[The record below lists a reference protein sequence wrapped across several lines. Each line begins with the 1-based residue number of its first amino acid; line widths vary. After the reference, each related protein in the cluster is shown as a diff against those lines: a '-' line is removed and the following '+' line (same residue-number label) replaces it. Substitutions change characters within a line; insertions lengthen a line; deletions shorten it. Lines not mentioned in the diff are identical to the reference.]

1 LTPQAGFLTIA
12 AMTNPDAAAGSVP
25 GAYVGLLFEYLALR
39 GVDAAAVLGEAA
51 GSDPAYPVRRW
62 RAMLE
67 AAATHLSEPA
77 LGLLVGARIT
87 PAHLGPL
94 GYVLLASSSVP
105 AAMERYVR
113 YQRLV
118 HDVSPVR
125 SYLDG
130 ALVIL
135 EWSAESRTV
144 GLLVNQCGMAAVVQF
159 ARDITGQEIVPDSVD
174 FVEPAPAEDG
184 GSGADPLAPY
194 AKLFRCPVR
203 FAADAT
209 RIRFPVSL
217 LSLPLRR
224 PDPALVAMLEA
235 QVERS
240 LAALPD
246 KNELLQ
252 ELRQRICRHL
262 ISGEPTL
269 DSIADEMHISTR
281 TMRRKLEAAG
291 WSFRELLDDIR
302 RQLAMDY
309 LRDHRLA
316 LPEIA
321 LLLAY
326 SEQSAFNRAFLRW
339 TGVSPRRWRLAS
351 R

>member
-1 LTPQAGFLTIA
+1 MTWRAGFLTIQ
-12 AMTNPDAAAGSVP
+12 AMTIKHTAGDAGGSVQ
-25 GAYVGLLFEYLALR
+25 GAYVGLLFDFLALR
-39 GVDAAAVLGEAA
+39 GADPAAVLGLDASTDA
-51 GSDPAYPVRRW
+51 AYPVQRW

-67 AAATHLSEPA
+67 AAAAHLGEPA
-77 LGLLVGARIT
+77 LGLLVGARIA

-113 YQRLV
+113 FQRLV

-130 ALVIL
+130 NQVVL

-144 GLLVNQCGMAAVVQF
+144 GLLVNQCGMAAIVQF
-159 ARDITGQEIVPDSVD
+159 ARDITGVDVAPDCVD
-174 FVEPAPAEDG
+174 FVEPVPAG
-184 GSGADPLAPY
+184 GSIQMAPY
-194 AKLFRCPVR
+194 TELFRCPVY
-203 FAADAT
+203 FSADAT
-209 RIRFPVSL
+209 RIRFPASL
-217 LSLPLRR
+217 LRLPLRR

-235 QVERS
+235 QVEQS

-246 KNELLQ
+246 KNELIQ
-252 ELRQRICRHL
+252 ELRHRISRHL
-262 ISGEPTL
+262 ISGEPKLLT
-269 DSIADEMHISTR
+269 IAGEMHASSR
-281 TMRRKLEAAG
+281 TLKRKMASAG
-291 WSFRELLDDIR
+291 WSFRSLLDDIR
-302 RQLAMDY
+302 HQLALDY
-309 LRDHRLA
+309 LRDQRLA

-339 TGVSPRRWRLAS
+339 EGISPRRWRLAS

>member
-1 LTPQAGFLTIA
+1 MIHSENT
-12 AMTNPDAAAGSVP
+12 GSVP
-25 GAYVGLLFEYLALR
+25 GAYASLLFEYLAAR
-39 GVDAAAVLGEAA
+39 GVDAAMVLGEAA
-51 GSDPAYPVRRW
+51 GGDPAYPVGRW
-62 RAMLE
+62 RTMLE
-67 AAATHLSEPA
+67 AAAAHLDEPA

-125 SYLDG
+125 SYIDG
-130 ALVIL
+130 QQVVL
-135 EWSAESRTV
+135 EWNAESRRV

-159 ARDITGQEIVPDSVD
+159 ARNITGLDIVPDSVE
-174 FVEPAPAEDG
+174 FVEAEPAAATLE
-184 GSGADPLAPY
+184 PY
-194 AKLFRCPVR
+194 AQLFRCQVT
-203 FAADAT
+203 FGAEAT
-209 RIRFPVSL
+209 RIRFPASL
-217 LSLPLRR
+217 LGLPLRR
-224 PDPALVAMLEA
+224 PDPALVAMLES
-235 QVERS
+235 QVQQS

-246 KNELLQ
+246 KNGLLHGV
-252 ELRQRICRHL
+252 RGRICRHL

-269 DSIADEMHISTR
+269 DSIANEMHISGR
-281 TMRRKLEAAG
+281 TLRRKLESAG
-291 WSFRELLDDIR
+291 WSFRTLLDDIR
-302 RQLAMDY
+302 RQLALDY
-309 LRDHRLA
+309 LRDRRLA

>member
-1 LTPQAGFLTIA
+1 MIHSDSVSTG
-12 AMTNPDAAAGSVP
+12 NVP

-39 GVDAAAVLGEAA
+39 GIDAARLLGEAA
-51 GSDPAYPVRRW
+51 SADLTYPVRRW

-67 AAATHLSEPA
+67 TASAHLNEPA

-125 SYLDG
+125 SYLDAG
-130 ALVIL
+130 QVVL
-135 EWSAESRTV
+135 EWSGESRAV
-144 GLLVNQCGMAAVVQF
+144 GLLVNQCGMAAIVQF
-159 ARDITGQEIVPDSVD
+159 ARDITGIDIVPDSVD
-174 FVEPAPAEDG
+174 FVEPAPEG
-184 GSGADPLAPY
+184 GAAALAPY
-194 AKLFRCPVR
+194 RQMFRCAVR
-203 FAADAT
+203 FDADAT
-209 RIRFPVSL
+209 RIHFPAML
-217 LSLPLRR
+217 LDLPLRR

-235 QVERS
+235 QVRHS
-240 LAALPD
+240 LAALAD

-252 ELRQRICRHL
+252 ELRQRISNRL
-262 ISGEPTL
+262 IGGEPTL
-269 DSIADEMHISTR
+269 ESIAAELHISGR
-281 TMRRKLEAAG
+281 TMRRKLSAAG
-291 WSFRELLDDIR
+291 WSFRSLLDDVR
-302 RQLAMDY
+302 RQLALDY
-309 LRDHRLA
+309 LEDRRLA

-326 SEQSAFNRAFLRW
+326 SEQSAFSRAFLRW

>member
-1 LTPQAGFLTIA
+1 
-12 AMTNPDAAAGSVP
+12 MTNPNAVGGSAGSVP

-39 GVDAAAVLGEAA
+39 GVDASAVLGEAA

-62 RAMLE
+62 CALLE
-67 AAATHLSEPA
+67 AAASHLNEPA

-130 ALVIL
+130 AHVVL

-159 ARDITGQEIVPDSVD
+159 ARDITGQQIVPDSVD
-174 FVEPAPAEDG
+174 FVEPEPEG
-184 GSGADPLAPY
+184 GNGAGADPLAPY
-194 AKLFRCPVR
+194 VELFRCPVR

-217 LSLPLRR
+217 LSLPLRH

-252 ELRQRICRHL
+252 EIRQRICRHL

-269 DSIADEMHISTR
+269 DSIAAEMHISTR

>member
-1 LTPQAGFLTIA
+1 MTRLAGFLTIA

-51 GSDPAYPVRRW
+51 DTDPAYPVRRW

-67 AAATHLSEPA
+67 AAATHLNEPA

-130 ALVIL
+130 AHVVL
-135 EWSAESRTV
+135 EWNAESRTV

-174 FVEPAPAEDG
+174 FVEQEPG
-184 GSGADPLAPY
+184 GGVLAPY
-194 AKLFRCPVR
+194 AQLFRCPVR

-246 KNELLQ
+246 KDELLQ
-252 ELRQRICRHL
+252 KLRQRICRHL

-269 DSIADEMHISTR
+269 DSIAGELHISGR
-281 TMRRKLEAAG
+281 TLRRKLEAAG

>member
-1 LTPQAGFLTIA
+1 
-12 AMTNPDAAAGSVP
+12 MTNLEAAANAGTAGSVP
-25 GAYVGLLFEYLALR
+25 GAYVGLLFEYLAQR
-39 GVDAAAVLGEAA
+39 GVDAAVVLGEAA
-51 GSDPAYPVRRW
+51 RSDPAYPVRRW

-67 AAATHLSEPA
+67 AAAAHLDEPA

-118 HDVSPVR
+118 HDVSPVH
-125 SYLDG
+125 SYIDG
-130 ALVIL
+130 AQVVL
-135 EWSAESRTV
+135 EWSAESRSV
-144 GLLVNQCGMAAVVQF
+144 GLLANQCGMAAVVQF
-159 ARDITGQEIVPDSVD
+159 ARNITGAEIVPDSVD
-174 FVEPAPAEDG
+174 FVEPAPG
-184 GSGADPLAPY
+184 NGALLAPY
-194 AKLFRCPVR
+194 TRLFRCPVH

-209 RIRFPVSL
+209 RIRFPASL

-224 PDPALVAMLEA
+224 PDPALGAMLEA
-235 QVERS
+235 QVQQS

-246 KNELLQ
+246 KNELLH

-269 DSIADEMHISTR
+269 DSIAREMHISGR
-281 TMRRKLEAAG
+281 TLRRKLESVG
-291 WSFRELLDDIR
+291 WNFRTLLDDIR

-309 LRDHRLA
+309 LRDQRLG